1 MIIGIR
7 VMDTS
12 LKKEAPIEDLII
24 DAARMYEK
32 RFGLPARL
40 AEISDKWERE
50 VIVEGIEVRK
60 VHNMPLHEATAGV
73 PVGSNGSKPGI

>member
-7 VMDTS
+7 VMDTR
-12 LKKEAPIEDLII
+12 KEAPIEELII

-32 RFGLPARL
+32 RFGMPARL
-40 AEISDKWERE
+40 AEISDKWEGE

-60 VHNMPLHEATAGV
+60 VHNMPRHEATAGGTV
-73 PVGSNGSKPGI
+73 MAEKYTKEA